1 MADDQLFIVST
12 LTDDDGIFVYRIAD
26 ANGKLEQVAQT
37 ARSISNP
44 FYIDLHPTAD
54 VLYAIT
60 DPGGE
65 GLVSA
70 LSLDRSSGELT
81 LLNQQSTGGGY
92 PCYVAADPT
101 GHAVVVANYEGGS
114 VSSYPLKGD
123 GSLGD
128 AGSFFQHEG
137 SSVDESRQEGPH
149 AHCFKISADGRFAF
163 AADLGTDKVMIY
175 ALDAARGTLK
185 PGEQPFARV
194 YPGGGP
200 RHFTISPDNRHGYVC
215 NEMGN
220 TVTAFDYDA
229 GRGLLLEQDM
239 VTSLPTDFDDTTHT
253 ADVVVTP
260 DGRFVYCT
268 NRGHNSL
275 AMFQRDAD
283 TGALTPNGFE
293 PSRGV
298 MPQNITITPDSKL
311 LFIANT
317 KGDNVVAFHIN
328 GDTGKLEY
336 SCETKMPAPACGVLG

>member
-1 MADDQLFIVST
+1 MADNQRLIVST
-12 LTDDDGIFVYRIAD
+12 LTDDEGIFVYRIAD
-26 ANGKLEQVAQT
+26 ADGRLEQVAQT
-37 ARSISNP
+37 ARFISNP
-44 FYIDLHPTAD
+44 FYIDLHPNGN

-65 GLVSA
+65 RLVSA
-70 LSLDRSSGELT
+70 LSLDRTSGEMT
-81 LLNQQSTGGGY
+81 LMNQQPTGGGF
-92 PCYVAADPT
+92 PCYVAAEAS
-101 GHAVVVANYEGGS
+101 GRAAVVANYEGGS
-114 VSSYPLKGD
+114 VSCFPLNAD
-123 GSLGD
+123 GTLAE
-128 AGSFFQHEG
+128 AGSFVQHVG
-137 SSVDESRQEGPH
+137 CSIDESRQKEPH
-149 AHCFKISADGRFAF
+149 AHCFSISADGRFAF
-163 AADLGTDKVMIY
+163 AADLGTDQVMIY
-175 ALDAARGTLK
+175 ALDAAKGTLT

-194 YPGGGP
+194 LAGGGP

-220 TVTAFDYDA
+220 TVTAFKYDA
-229 GRGLLLEQDM
+229 ERGLLLEQSM
-239 VTSLPTDFDDTTHT
+239 VPTLPTDFDDTTHT

-275 AMFQRDAD
+275 AMYTRDAD
-283 TGALTPNGFE
+283 TGALEPNGFE

-328 GDTGKLEY
+328 GGTGKLEY
-336 SCETKMPAPACGVLG
+336 SCETKMPAPVCGVLG